1 MLSTLDY
8 EPIMPRPTIAV
19 DCRMIAHSGI
29 GTSLHGCLEALLPR
43 CPDWKF
49 ILFGSPDSPRLR
61 ELVSANVRIRNFGA
75 PIYSLSEQWG
85 WLATSFG
92 EQFDLLWIPHY
103 NIPLAWPG
111 RLLVTVHDIAH
122 MALPSVFGHLKR
134 AYASLFLHRV
144 AKRADG
150 VMFVSDFTANEFR
163 RYFGSPC
170 GISAVIH
177 NGIGSQWTA
186 RRQRRTAGGGRPY
199 IVAVGNVKPHKN
211 LSGLVEAFRI
221 IAGQVPHDLIL
232 IGKKDGFLTG
242 DRTVQEAAGRLADR
256 IRFTGWVSDE
266 ELIRLVE
273 EADLLVHPSL
283 YEGFG
288 LPPLEAMALGC
299 PVAVSRCSAMPDIC
313 GDAAAYF
320 DPRSADSIASTI
332 LSTLLDAGRQRELSA
347 LGRARASRFS
357 WQTSGRHLETLMR
370 QVLARPALT
379 ILTRRQHT
387 ETLTFDD
394 RRESASVPQR

>member
-1 MLSTLDY
+1 MLSTRGY
-8 EPIMPRPTIAV
+8 EPIMPSPTIAI

-29 GTSLHGCLEALLPR
+29 GTSLHGCLQALLPR

-61 ELVSANVRIRNFGA
+61 QLISANIRIRNFEA

-85 WLATSFG
+85 WLAASFG
-92 EQFDLLWIPHY
+92 KQFDLLWVPHY
-103 NIPLAWPG
+103 NIPLMWPG
-111 RLLVTVHDIAH
+111 RLLATVHDIAH

-144 AKRADG
+144 ANRADG

-163 RYFGSPC
+163 RYFGSPS
-170 GISAVIH
+170 GVSAVIH

-186 RRQRRTAGGGRPY
+186 RRPSPNTAAGRPY

-221 IAGQVPHDLIL
+221 IAGQVPHDLVL
-232 IGKKDGFLTG
+232 IGKKNGFLTG
-242 DRTVQEAAGRLADR
+242 DRTVQDAAARLGDR

-266 ELIRLVE
+266 ELIRLVA

-320 DPRSADSIASTI
+320 DPQNADSIASAI
-332 LSTLLDAGRQRELSA
+332 LSTLLDTRRQRELSA
-347 LGRARASRFS
+347 RGKARAARFS
-357 WQTSGRHLETLMR
+357 WQTSGRNLETLMR
-370 QVLARPALT
+370 QVLARPALNV
-379 ILTRRQHT
+379 LTRRKHT

-394 RRESASVPQR
+394 RRESASVLQR